1 MSTTASAV
9 LLENASATGNAVYFP
24 GGVATFTVIA
34 NFGAGNV
41 TLEMLGP
48 DGTTWIASV
57 YPAIT
62 SNSVNRAFNFINYPP
77 GQYRATVN
85 GGATAV
91 WARLDRV
98 PY

>member
-9 LLENASATGNAVYFP
+9 LLENASATGSAVYFP

-48 DGTTWIASV
+48 DGTTWIPNVITAQ
-57 YPAIT
+57 T
-62 SNSVNRAFNFINYPP
+62 SNVVLRGQNLINYPP

-98 PY
+98 PI